1 MMRYLM
7 GPEAERHAHGS
18 AAPPPRWFGGRFI
31 LSFERGFERL
41 RMSYGGLLAWA
52 LEHRR
57 GVVIGFLV
65 FVVGSLSL
73 LPLVGRD
80 FFPTVDAGLIKL
92 HVRGVPGTRIEETPA
107 FTSGLW
113 SVRLPRGQHR
123 VEVLADSAAYVIL
136 DTASLYSSTLIV
148 IFGSVATGVMA
159 LFYLAILSRR
169 AFKRAVGGKSAP

>member
-1 MMRYLM
+1 MRFTGNLDSLIPTHR
-7 GPEAERHAHGS
+7 GLE
-18 AAPPPRWFGGRFI
+18 FGYDSDLRTIALFNRRP
-31 LSFERGFERL
+31 FEVR
-41 RMSYGGLLAWA
+41 
-52 LEHRR
+52 
-57 GVVIGFLV
+57 
-65 FVVGSLSL
+65 
-73 LPLVGRD
+73 
-80 FFPTVDAGLIKL
+80 VD
-92 HVRGVPGTRIEETPA
+92 GTRIEETPA